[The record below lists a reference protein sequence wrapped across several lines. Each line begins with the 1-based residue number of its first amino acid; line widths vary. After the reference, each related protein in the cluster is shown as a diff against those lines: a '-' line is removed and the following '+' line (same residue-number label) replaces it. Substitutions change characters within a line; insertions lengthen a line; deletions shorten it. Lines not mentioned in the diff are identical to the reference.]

1 MKNNSFIIIEAAKAG
16 RKKVHPVF
24 AVILAIIFLTL
35 GELFMLFMLF
45 LPKVETIFM
54 KGIYDN
60 VRMVLTFGGAIFILF
75 IWVRFVEKRPFS
87 SIGFWKEKWM
97 RKYLKG
103 ALIGFVF
110 ISTPVILLLLLGSVK
125 LQVQHI
131 TSTVIVGI
139 VGSLVAFLIQ
149 GATEEIIVRGWLFP
163 VLSVRSRIWV
173 GIVVTSFLFGFLHLL
188 NPGITILS
196 ISNIILVGVFAAFY
210 VLKDSSLWGIC
221 AWHSIWNWA
230 QYNVYGFAVS
240 GMTIYST
247 PLFKPATN
255 GPEFLHGGSFGIEG
269 SIITTIMLT
278 IASIV
283 LWRKLWGRK
292 AKQRNFS

>member
-45 LPKVETIFM
+45 LPKAETIFM

-60 VRMVLTFGGAIFILF
+60 VRIVLTFGGAIFILF

-110 ISTPVILLLLLGSVK
+110 ISTPVILLLLMGSVK

>member
-1 MKNNSFIIIEAAKAG
+1 
-16 RKKVHPVF
+16 
-24 AVILAIIFLTL
+24 
-35 GELFMLFMLF
+35 MLFMLF
-45 LPKVETIFM
+45 LPKAETIFM

-75 IWVRFVEKRPFS
+75 IWVRFVEKTFFIHWLLEREMD
-87 SIGFWKEKWM
+87 EKVFK
-97 RKYLKG
+97 RCVNRVL
-103 ALIGFVF
+103 F
-110 ISTPVILLLLLGSVK
+110 ISTPVILLLLMGSVK

-173 GIVVTSFLFGFLHLL
+173 GIIVTSFLFGFLHLL

-196 ISNIILVGVFAAFY
+196 ISNIILVGVFAALY
-210 VLKDSSLWGIC
+210 VLKEDGLWGIC

-240 GMTIYST
+240 GTTVYST
-247 PLFKPATN
+247 PILS
-255 GPEFLHGGSFGIEG
+255 L
-269 SIITTIMLT
+269 
-278 IASIV
+278 
-283 LWRKLWGRK
+283 
-292 AKQRNFS
+292 